1 MTRFQARVKNVRIY
15 HFSDFYQKF
24 GFSSLRESGAY
35 GLTLRELK
43 LAKMKRALKITYD
56 RGFNHP
62 NWSSL
67 SRDMINTSWRNSLKF
82 NELASLNVYPGEQ
95 MCALANFALADSHH
109 AISIS
114 YELHF
119 ERFRRLLGHFNL
131 CYTYSLIARWTRSPI
146 EQHLRLELKTLGQ
159 SWSPKPV
166 CESRLKPLRRA
177 DSLDKL

>member
-62 NWSSL
+62 N
-67 SRDMINTSWRNSLKF
+67 
-82 NELASLNVYPGEQ
+82 
-95 MCALANFALADSHH
+95 
-109 AISIS
+109 
-114 YELHF
+114 
-119 ERFRRLLGHFNL
+119 
-131 CYTYSLIARWTRSPI
+131 
-146 EQHLRLELKTLGQ
+146 
-159 SWSPKPV
+159 
-166 CESRLKPLRRA
+166 
-177 DSLDKL
+177 